1 MASPAEQL
9 QAAKT
14 LVRREVLRQVYV
26 PLRVIAAR
34 LMLYYIPHYKG
45 FDRPWISVRNA
56 VAALRDSGAIMPEKV
71 GDENWYHLPRTKPEK
86 LQLAR
91 ETQPP
96 VYNAWS
102 NVLPR
107 GGGHAEVL
115 WRLAFEAEGWVVPDK
130 AVQVR
135 CPHSSRALHA
145 ERHEIDVYATL
156 GRSYTVA
163 CEVKNGAAEG
173 WVDPELPSEVK
184 LTKQQHMV
192 LHHFEAMNELG
203 LVPMLAAPFV
213 DPSFYR
219 FQARHGGV
227 HARYL
232 YHVFDPRDAKVA
244 AAVKETFRIG
254 HVWAEPSPPQNFRLF
269 VRRLPQMIEKTR
281 EVGRRMEEAMKEADE
296 ERESFEPDL
305 DDH

>member
-96 VYNAWS
+96 VYNAEQRPA
-102 NVLPR
+102 PR
-107 GGGHAEVL
+107 RRARRGAL
-115 WRLAFEAEGWVVPDK
+115 EAR
-130 AVQVR
+130 VR
-135 CPHSSRALHA
+135 GRG
-145 ERHEIDVYATL
+145 L
-156 GRSYTVA
+156 GRSGQGGSGALPRLVA
-163 CEVKNGAAEG
+163 G
-173 WVDPELPSEVK
+173 PSC
-184 LTKQQHMV
+184 
-192 LHHFEAMNELG
+192 
-203 LVPMLAAPFV
+203 
-213 DPSFYR
+213 
-219 FQARHGGV
+219 
-227 HARYL
+227 
-232 YHVFDPRDAKVA
+232 
-244 AAVKETFRIG
+244 
-254 HVWAEPSPPQNFRLF
+254 
-269 VRRLPQMIEKTR
+269 
-281 EVGRRMEEAMKEADE
+281 
-296 ERESFEPDL
+296 
-305 DDH
+305 